1 MIPTSGAIFSYS
13 LYLLQNLFVLEM
25 TKETLK
31 GIVALE
37 MVSQRIDSE
46 CVAITER
53 VIFYNHR
60 RIVTIETKHTSLAP

>member
-1 MIPTSGAIFSYS
+1 M
-13 LYLLQNLFVLEM
+13 
-25 TKETLK
+25 ETLK
-31 GIVALE
+31 GVVALE

-60 RIVTIETKHTSLAP
+60 RIVTIETKYTSLAP